1 MVFGPL
7 LWPSCDFKFIFG
19 LKEDSGLVQGVLKD
33 LLCFHMQKLQLFLR
47 ASADRPS
54 ESMDGIWPSPPPPPE
69 LYQKSVHRAKRA
81 VWNLTLFR

>member
-19 LKEDSGLVQGVLKD
+19 LKEDSGLVQGVIKD

-47 ASADRPS
+47 ASADGPS
-54 ESMDGIWPSPPPPPE
+54 KSMDHNWSYLPCLVKNSHLE
-69 LYQKSVHRAKRA
+69 AREALEHWLLR
-81 VWNLTLFR
+81 L